1 MDQNGMKYSNDPG
14 ALKVTIQKFYRPSGA
29 STQPKSVMADIVL
42 PSLSGV
48 AGVGE
53 AKMQDPLAWDIVPPA
68 DFIRED
74 HTTPFMKELRSRSA
88 ARVAEDR
95 DFAYLRENIAR
106 FQKNLATQTVSLNE
120 ADRRRENEAAKARED
135 LRKKE
140 LLARGESQ
148 PKTHEI
154 TVENSDAPEL
164 PAPVAI
170 KEGSPETKLP
180 GTAADKIGKVENGVP
195 PNDPVLRE
203 SEHIMADYVE
213 MLHRSST
220 VAVAAH

>member
-29 STQPKSVMADIVL
+29 STQLKGVMADIVL

-88 ARVAEDR
+88 ARVAADK

-120 ADRRRENEAAKARED
+120 ADRRQENEAAKARED

-154 TVENSDAPEL
+154 TLENSDAPDL
-164 PAPVAI
+164 PAPIAV

-180 GTAADKIGKVENGVP
+180 IADKTENVENGVL

-203 SEHIMADYVE
+203 SEHIMADYVG
-213 MLHRSST
+213 MLHHSTT